1 VKITLPLP
9 ATLTTMFVV
18 AIEHLAFD
26 LEGVLPWRI
35 GRPHRKAALRALGTP
50 GLTLSCVPT
59 VWRPRGIDLTEADRR
74 KLRRA
79 RRHVLVSSTAP
90 PPALPETVQVARA
103 AARAIAAECDGV
115 VVDPLTARVLPGES
129 GEPSAFRLADDW
141 LGWRVDVHELAT
153 CPPWNPAETRACGC
167 LRVTSRGLRRFALP
181 EVTLDGAACAHSLCA
196 IDLLRAVA
204 QRLLIDH
211 LAFLSTHP
219 KASERTIDTHLL
231 IHDRDRDYDHDPT
244 GTGWPFADIHG
255 RPSGDRRP
263 FAEGER
269 SGGEVVGDGRRF
281 GARRPF
287 GVTLTPCDDR
297 ASMRLKA
304 GPEPGHGQIGCLR
317 VGPPPGFTGTM
328 NDWLCSAQAVPVTTR
343 LQAA

>member
-1 VKITLPLP
+1 MKITLPLP

-59 VWRPRGIDLTEADRR
+59 AWRPRGIDLTDADRR
-74 KLRRA
+74 LLRRT

-90 PPALPETVQVARA
+90 PHALPETVQVARA
-103 AARAIAAECDGV
+103 AARVIAEECSGV

-129 GEPSAFRLADDW
+129 GEPSAFRPADDW
-141 LGWRVDVHELAT
+141 LGWRVDVHDLAT

-211 LAFLSTHP
+211 LAFLGAHP
-219 KASERTIDTHLL
+219 EASQRTIDAHLL
-231 IHDRDRDYDHDPT
+231 VHDHEPPVNAWPYDH
-244 GTGWPFADIHG
+244 A
-255 RPSGDRRP
+255 
-263 FAEGER
+263 
-269 SGGEVVGDGRRF
+269 
-281 GARRPF
+281 F
-287 GVTLTPCDDR
+287 GVSLTPCDDR
-297 ASMRLKA
+297 APRRLKV
-304 GPEPGHGQIGCLR
+304 GPEPGSGQVRCLR

-328 NDWLCSAQAVPVTTR
+328 NDWLCSTQAVPVTNR
-343 LQAA
+343 LLAA